1 MQGNTGPGA
10 GRCKHVVR
18 DDRRM
23 VKGLAVWQLH
33 GFVFS
38 HCVVSDIGILALWK
52 QATTNTSSSLCA
64 GEDGL

>member
-1 MQGNTGPGA
+1 VI
-10 GRCKHVVR
+10 KR

-52 QATTNTSSSLCA
+52 QARTNTSSSLCA